1 MSPVNFWTFYQDCM
15 TLWLAIEKLR
25 CVKNKLDLAVWLVC
39 WWAGGHWQ
47 RHWPIDWHWWRSTIV
62 CWGQQLRPLY
72 VCIRQS
78 RLLYTAYTDGLPSV
92 TLTVHWE
99 FYISEQWQ
107 YFASDSEED
116 DGHWLFSFLAN
127 FCHLIDCCVVRLN
140 KTFTHQRCL
149 ACWCSGYSI
158 GLLTWRLLA
167 WLPPVP
173 LSGINLRQVVHVNV
187 PMSPIRINW
196 YQSKGSD
203 ALRLGR

>member
-1 MSPVNFWTFYQDCM
+1 MSRWSLTKTLTHWLTLMTFHHRMLRPAVTPTVRMY
-15 TLWLAIEKLR
+15 TSVTAAVHSIYWWLAFSYPLSALR
-25 CVKNKLDLAVWLVC
+25 
-39 WWAGGHWQ
+39 
-47 RHWPIDWHWWRSTIV
+47 I
-62 CWGQQLRPLY
+62 
-72 VCIRQS
+72 
-78 RLLYTAYTDGLPSV
+78 
-92 TLTVHWE
+92 
-99 FYISEQWQ
+99 ISEQWQ

-173 LSGINLRQVVHVNV
+173 LSGINLRQVVHANV